1 MAKDPLKRW
10 SRVASAL
17 LVPLILAVGAMAF
30 NFGSNHLSTTTVV
43 GPPQGS
49 LQLQGSFP
57 QTMTI
62 NTTSTSSF
70 VLKDASNVD
79 IRGIYLN
86 LTATLSGINYSSI
99 TVQIA
104 GENVLQSCG
113 NGVCWYLSDRS
124 WDLYANTQMNIDV
137 SLNVHVLGQV
147 GLNLWAYGSG
157 G

>member
-1 MAKDPLKRW
+1 MRKVWER
-10 SRVASAL
+10 
-17 LVPLILAVGAMAF
+17 LAGVIGAFVVTLTVVSAF
-30 NFGSNHLSTTTVV
+30 NFGSNHISTTTVV